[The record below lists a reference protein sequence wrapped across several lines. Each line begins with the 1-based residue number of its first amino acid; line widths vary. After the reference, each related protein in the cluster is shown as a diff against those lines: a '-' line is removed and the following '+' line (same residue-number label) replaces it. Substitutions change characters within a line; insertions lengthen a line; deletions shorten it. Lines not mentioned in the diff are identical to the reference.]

1 MALQRRGIMLTKIRW
16 TAAIQTVV
24 EFRNRELYVLGCK
37 EISVLRKLESA
48 QHLPKG

>member
-1 MALQRRGIMLTKIRW
+1 MLTKIRW

-24 EFRNRELYVLGCK
+24 EFRNRELYVLLGCK